1 MANDKYNEII
11 NLEHHVSKKHKQMS
25 LYDRAAQ
32 FASFAAL
39 NGFEESVEEVA
50 RKTERRIELDDSQ
63 KEEIINKVL
72 YIYENKAFDKKYNL
86 TWFEKD
92 RNKEGGR
99 YISADVKIDKIDTQ
113 NGILFFND
121 AQKIRVD
128 DIIEIL

>member
-72 YIYENKAFDKKYNL
+72 YI
-86 TWFEKD
+86 
-92 RNKEGGR
+92 
-99 YISADVKIDKIDTQ
+99 
-113 NGILFFND
+113 
-121 AQKIRVD
+121 
-128 DIIEIL
+128 